1 MTGIKYFLFV
11 LLIGG
16 VSALNPLAIDAFI
29 PAMPEIAKDLAVD
42 PGTVG
47 ITLGLYTLG
56 TAVGQVIFGPL
67 ADRFGRRP
75 MLVIGLVIYI
85 AASIAS
91 AFATTITVLALLRTL
106 HGVAAASGRVIATA
120 IVRDLFEREQAGKL
134 MGYMFAVVSAM
145 PIFGP
150 LIGSELINLF
160 GWEAIFIYMAVVS
173 GAIFLA
179 VWFGLKETLPTPDYD
194 AIRPAKMAINFGEI
208 LSNRT
213 FLAYMLCHSL
223 AASALYSFLATSA
236 DVIINTYGEST
247 RYFAIGFAAI
257 MTSGMLGSLA
267 GGRMVTR
274 FGIDRLILTG
284 TIVTCSS
291 GLVLLAAALLDSATP
306 IVVIV
311 LYALYKFADSAVNPQ
326 SAAGAMTPFRDMA
339 GAASSLLG
347 FIRQGVGALTAV
359 IIGALADGTSVPLAA
374 GIAFAGTSALL
385 IRVTLIRNLTKR

>member
-1 MTGIKYFLFV
+1 MTGFKYFLFV
-11 LLIGG
+11 LLIGSVG
-16 VSALNPLAIDAFI
+16 ALNPLAIDAFI

-47 ITLGLYTLG
+47 IILGFYTLG
-56 TAVGQVIFGPL
+56 TAIGQAVFGPL

-75 MLVIGLVIYI
+75 MLILGLVIYI

-91 AFATTITVLALLRTL
+91 AFATTITALALLRTL
-106 HGVAAASGRVIATA
+106 HGVASASGRVIATA
-120 IVRDLFEREQAGKL
+120 IIRDLFEREQAGKL
-134 MGYMFAVVSAM
+134 MGYMYAVVSAM
-145 PIFGP
+145 PIVGP
-150 LIGSELINLF
+150 LIGSELLTLF
-160 GWEAIFIYMAVVS
+160 GWEAVFVYMAVVS

-179 VWFGLKETLPTPDYD
+179 VWFGYKETLPTPDYD
-194 AIRPAKMAINFGEI
+194 AIRPVKMAVNFGEI

-223 AASALYSFLATSA
+223 AASSLYSFFATSA
-236 DVIINTYGEST
+236 DVFINTYGEST

-257 MTSGMLGSLA
+257 MTAGMLGSLA

-274 FGIDRLILTG
+274 LGIDRLILTG

-306 IVVIV
+306 IVIIV
-311 LYALYKFADSAVNPQ
+311 LYALFKFADSAANPQ
-326 SAAGAMTPFRDMA
+326 AAAGAMTPFREMA

-347 FIRQGVGALTAV
+347 FIRQSVGALSAV
-359 IIGALADGTSVPLAA
+359 IFGALADGTSVPLAA
-374 GIAFAGTSALL
+374 GIAFAGVSALL
-385 IRVTLIRNLTKR
+385 IRLTLIRNLAKR

>member
-56 TAVGQVIFGPL
+56 TAIGQVIFGPL

-85 AASIAS
+85 TASIAS

-150 LIGSELINLF
+150 LIGGELINLF

-194 AIRPAKMAINFGEI
+194 AIRPAKMAINFAKSSPTGRFSPTCCVTVWRPVRSI
-208 LSNRT
+208 RSSPPPPMSSSTLTVRARATLPS
-213 FLAYMLCHSL
+213 
-223 AASALYSFLATSA
+223 ASPRS
-236 DVIINTYGEST
+236 
-247 RYFAIGFAAI
+247 
-257 MTSGMLGSLA
+257 
-267 GGRMVTR
+267 
-274 FGIDRLILTG
+274 
-284 TIVTCSS
+284 
-291 GLVLLAAALLDSATP
+291 
-306 IVVIV
+306 
-311 LYALYKFADSAVNPQ
+311 
-326 SAAGAMTPFRDMA
+326 
-339 GAASSLLG
+339 
-347 FIRQGVGALTAV
+347 
-359 IIGALADGTSVPLAA
+359 
-374 GIAFAGTSALL
+374 
-385 IRVTLIRNLTKR
+385 